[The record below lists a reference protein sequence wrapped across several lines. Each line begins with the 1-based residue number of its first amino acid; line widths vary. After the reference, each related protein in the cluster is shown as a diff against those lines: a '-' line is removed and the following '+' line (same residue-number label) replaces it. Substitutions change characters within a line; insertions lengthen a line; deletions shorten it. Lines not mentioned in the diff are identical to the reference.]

1 MRILLAPMEGVV
13 DYSMRELLTGL
24 GGYDRCVTEFV
35 RVTGQRLPNKVFYRY
50 CPELHHR
57 GRTRSGVPVFI
68 QLLGG
73 QPGPMAD
80 NAQRAEALGAPGIDL
95 NFGCPSKT
103 VNNSDGG
110 SVLLREPGRVAD
122 IVRAVRGAVSDH
134 IPVTAKIRL
143 GFDDASLLSDIVGGI
158 VEAGATELCIH
169 ARTRK
174 EGYKPP
180 AHWHYIND
188 IRQQVSIPLIINGE
202 IWSVRDAIQA
212 KRDSGCEDLMLGRG
226 ALACPDL
233 ARSIQSNGNDAH
245 YIMANWS
252 QVLGWVETFFETC
265 ISLSSPHSV
274 GNRLKQWLV
283 FLKRHYSG
291 ADLLFQQVKRLK
303 TAEEIQLA
311 ISNHRLMEQPKIES
325 FP

>member
-13 DYSMRELLTGL
+13 DYNMRELLTGL

-50 CPELHHR
+50 CPELHH
-57 GRTRSGVPVFI
+57 GGQTHSGVPVFI

-103 VNNSDGG
+103 VNGSDGG
-110 SVLLREPGRVAD
+110 SVLLREPKRVAD
-122 IVRAVRGAVSDH
+122 IVRAVRDAVSGH

-169 ARTRK
+169 ARTRRD
-174 EGYKPP
+174 GYKPP

-202 IWSVRDAIQA
+202 IWSIQDAMQA
-212 KRDSGCEDLMLGRG
+212 RQASGCEDLMLGRG

-233 ARSIQSNGNDAH
+233 ARSIQSNWNDVP
-245 YIMANWS
+245 YTMATWS
-252 QVLGWVETFFETC
+252 QVLDLLEIFFETC
-265 ISLSSPHSV
+265 IRLSAPHSV

-283 FLKRHYSG
+283 FLKRHYPG
-291 ADLLFQQVKRLK
+291 ANVLFQQVKRLN
-303 TAEEIQLA
+303 TAADIQRA
-311 ISNHRLMEQPKIES
+311 ISNHRLAVQIEDM
-325 FP
+325 

>member
-35 RVTGQRLPNKVFYRY
+35 RVTGQQLPDKVFYRY
-50 CPELHHR
+50 CPELHQG
-57 GRTRSGVPVFI
+57 GRTRSGVPVYI

-73 QPGPMAD
+73 QPEPMAV
-80 NAQRAEALGAPGIDL
+80 NAHRAEVLGAPGIDL

-110 SVLLREPGRVAD
+110 SVLLKEPKRVAN
-122 IVRAVRGAVSDH
+122 IVRTVREAVSKH

-143 GFDDASLLSDIVGGI
+143 GFDDVSLLSDIVTGI
-158 VEAGATELCIH
+158 AEAGATELCIH

-174 EGYKPP
+174 DGYKPP
-180 AHWHYIND
+180 AHWHCIHK
-188 IRQQVSIPLIINGE
+188 IRQQVDMPIIVNGE
-202 IWSVRDAIQA
+202 IWSMSDAMKA
-212 KRDSGCEDLMLGRG
+212 RRDSGCEDLMLGRG

-233 ARSIQSNGNDAH
+233 ARGIQAGWNNESYTSVD
-245 YIMANWS
+245 WS
-252 QVLGWVETFFETC
+252 QVMDLLETFFETC
-265 ISLSSPHSV
+265 IGLSAPGSV

-283 FLKRHYSG
+283 FLKRQYPQAHV
-291 ADLLFQQVKRLK
+291 LFQQVKRLR
-303 TAEEIQLA
+303 TAEAIKLA
-311 ISNHRLMEQPKIES
+311 ISNHRLDES
-325 FP
+325 TLDL